1 MFYQIYSLLLVEE
14 NDAFLNLLMPTLYYL
29 VTYKNVQRFL
39 FEKFPKFKQ
48 LLIKISDKLKKKLLP
63 LNGFCKHKKEVLEEE
78 NKNQE
83 KQIEEIKSEESE
95 NFDEILENSLLLS
108 DKALIGFAPL
118 KKFFSEFKKNYKI
131 HAKDNQNILKTYLAC
146 QLLEKMGCNIETT
159 EENSNDIL
167 MKMEFEVALMED
179 FKTVHFFYFHRF
191 INFANNLF
199 IILIA

>member
-83 KQIEEIKSEESE
+83 KQIEEIKS
-95 NFDEILENSLLLS
+95 

-179 FKTVHFFYFHRF
+179 FKTVHFFYFQS
-191 INFANNLF
+191 LF
-199 IILIA
+199 KFC